1 MDKPLALI
9 IEEDRKSAAEFRHV
23 LDLAG
28 FRTEIVVHGQAA
40 VERLSKSQPG
50 IVLLDLDLP
59 GVSGNQI
66 LELIRKDER
75 LRHGKVIAVT
85 SHTQVAESLSVEPD
99 LLLFKP
105 IGIEQFSDFI
115 ERFQLK
121 IKYQTT
127 IPLVNEPWDRVTG
140 LYNQSFFTNRLE
152 DVLKQSKEIAPYLF
166 AVLTINFDQNNSVKN
181 QLDIRSWIAAL
192 RETAETLKTTVR
204 PTDTVARFDQDNFY
218 VLVEN
223 IANKDI
229 PIMIASRIY
238 KKLNEKLAAL
248 GNKLQFPVR
257 VGILLCDRGY
267 ENIDEI
273 LRDAKTA
280 QSSGKSQAGVFVYYN
295 HVSIRG

>member
-140 LYNQSFFTNRLE
+140 LYNKSFFTNRLE